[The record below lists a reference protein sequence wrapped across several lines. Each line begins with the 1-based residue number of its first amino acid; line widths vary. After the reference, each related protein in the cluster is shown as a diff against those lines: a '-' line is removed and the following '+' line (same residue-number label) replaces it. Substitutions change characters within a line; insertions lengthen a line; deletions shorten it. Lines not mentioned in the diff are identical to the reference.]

1 MSPLKKLLAAS
12 VVASIAVATPAVA
25 KPRLGTVV
33 TMEPI
38 ENRGDDEA
46 ESTIKKKKVG
56 RALGSIGGI
65 LGSRIGGTPGTI
77 VAGSG
82 GDIGEK
88 VAVIGDKPLPTQYM
102 VKVKLDS
109 GRSLS
114 LAQYRVNLTGIG
126 VGTRVS
132 VDGTGSAARL
142 TPAKE

>member
-1 MSPLKKLLAAS
+1 MSPFKNLLAAAI
-12 VVASIAVATPAVA
+12 VASIAVATPAIA

-46 ESTIKKKKVG
+46 QSTTKKKKLG

-65 LGSRIGGTPGTI
+65 FGSRVGGTPGTI

-102 VKVKLDS
+102 VKIKLDG
-109 GRSLS
+109 GRTLNLS
-114 LAQYRVNLTGIG
+114 QYRVNLTGVS

-132 VDGTGSAARL
+132 VDGTGSSARL
-142 TPAKE
+142 TPTQ